1 MTTDKKFSQFGEAS
15 VGGTVVWL
23 TPPNIIEALGPF
35 DLDPCSPEVRPFET
49 ASRYYTE
56 KDDGLA
62 QPWSGRVWMNP
73 PYGPGMDRWLEK
85 LAAHGDGLTL
95 IFARTETRA
104 FFDHV
109 WDKAD
114 ALLFIKGRLKFHRP
128 DGTIGLAAA
137 APSVLIA
144 YGERNVQALER
155 VAASGEIPG
164 RVVRLR

>member
-1 MTTDKKFSQFGEAS
+1 MSSSSFGETA
-15 VGGTVVWL
+15 VGKTVVWL
-23 TPPNIIEALGPF
+23 TPPHIIESLGPF

-49 ASRYYTE
+49 AARYHTE

-62 QPWSGRVWMNP
+62 QTWSGRVWMNP
-73 PYGPGMDRWLEK
+73 PYGPGMDQWLSK
-85 LAAHGDGLTL
+85 LAAHGDGIAL

-114 ALLFIKGRLKFHRP
+114 ALLFVKGRLKFHRP
-128 DGTIGLAAA
+128 DGTVGDTAA

-144 YGERNVQALER
+144 YGSENVAALER
-155 VAASGEIPG
+155 VSASGAIPG